1 MRKKWRTSLKIKE
14 ESQLMQTNQL
24 NNSQDMS
31 SRSRSTSNIPEE
43 GQSKLDATILST
55 QGHMVEA
62 DIIREEAEL
71 KEDGEAEKTRKA
83 IFRIELEDTTIIT
96 GTEQAV
102 DEDIVALEGE
112 LPMEV
117 GISSSRIQMRRQ
129 ISIISRWMRTDSNL

>member
-1 MRKKWRTSLKIKE
+1 
-14 ESQLMQTNQL
+14 
-24 NNSQDMS
+24 
-31 SRSRSTSNIPEE
+31 
-43 GQSKLDATILST
+43 
-55 QGHMVEA
+55 MVEA